1 MAREGAES
9 VVLTLPGEDV
19 CSSIDGAPSLQ
30 IFDNGQAD
38 GTDGFTLLTVLQSQ
52 AACVDVS
59 LRPFQAYHRYACR
72 PSCEATPG
80 VVQPAGISSQS
91 RVRFRSA
98 RFGIG
103 ACLLPGSL
111 LLYFC

>member
-1 MAREGAES
+1 
-9 VVLTLPGEDV
+9 LDV
-19 CSSIDGAPSLQ
+19 QQ
-30 IFDNGQAD
+30 IAD
-38 GTDGFTLLTVLQSQ
+38 ERHAISAFG
-52 AACVDVS
+52 VS
-59 LRPFQAYHRYACR
+59 LP
-72 PSCEATPG
+72 PSASEATPE

-111 LLYFC
+111 LFYFCQLIPCVSLLVFLLVSATINDENYFKFKWL

>member
-1 MAREGAES
+1 MFPMAREAAES

-19 CSSIDGAPSLQ
+19 CSNIDGAPSLQ

-59 LRPFQAYHRYACR
+59 LRPFQAYHRYACCR
-72 PSCEATPG
+72 SCEATAEVIQPPG
-80 VVQPAGISSQS
+80 F
-91 RVRFRSA
+91 RVRAGFDSGRRIPPDLDPFTSFRT
-98 RFGIG
+98 R
-103 ACLLPGSL
+103 
-111 LLYFC
+111 